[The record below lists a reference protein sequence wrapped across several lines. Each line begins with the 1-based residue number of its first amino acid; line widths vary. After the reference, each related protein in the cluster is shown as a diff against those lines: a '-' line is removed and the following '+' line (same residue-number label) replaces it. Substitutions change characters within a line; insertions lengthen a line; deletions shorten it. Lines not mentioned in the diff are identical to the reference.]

1 MGKIVIVI
9 NGSGGSGK
17 DTVVDIVA
25 KHYEVLNTSSIAP
38 IKEILSLAGVPES
51 EFKTDAGRKLL
62 SDVKMAF
69 TEYNDLP
76 FRCMKEIY
84 DAFLEWDDVDIMF
97 VHIREPSEIE
107 HFVSAVTEVPVVTLL
122 IENRVQRT
130 YGNMADDNVHDYTY
144 DYVFVNNGPLEEL
157 PDRFMEFF
165 DWMIKEEHIEV

>member
-1 MGKIVIVI
+1 MKFVVVI

-25 KHYEVLNTSSIAP
+25 QHYEVLNTSSIAP

-62 SDVKMAF
+62 SDVKLAF

-84 DAFLEWDDVDIMF
+84 VAFLAWDDVEIMF
-97 VHIREPSEIE
+97 VPIR
-107 HFVSAVTEVPVVTLL
+107 
-122 IENRVQRT
+122 
-130 YGNMADDNVHDYTY
+130 
-144 DYVFVNNGPLEEL
+144 
-157 PDRFMEFF
+157 
-165 DWMIKEEHIEV
+165 